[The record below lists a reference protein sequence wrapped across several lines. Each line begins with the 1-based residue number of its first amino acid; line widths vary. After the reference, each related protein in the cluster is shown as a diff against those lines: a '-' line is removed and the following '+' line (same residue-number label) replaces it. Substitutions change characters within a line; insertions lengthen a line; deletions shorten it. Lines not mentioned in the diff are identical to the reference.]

1 MKMGHGEQNTWGK
14 KKTIQ
19 RGKRQYRRREER
31 GTYTEI
37 YTKTYI
43 HSERKDLHGGAGRP
57 KLQSFI
63 EQMGF
68 IPIHSLE
75 ILMICSS

>member
-1 MKMGHGEQNTWGK
+1 MKMGHGEKTTWK
-14 KKTIQ
+14 KKTKQ
-19 RGKRQYRRREER
+19 RGKRQYRLREER

-37 YTKTYI
+37 YTNMYTEKEKMYT
-43 HSERKDLHGGAGRP
+43 GGRP